1 MAKKPPLFN
10 TRQDGCWVCQNPNT
24 EEHHV
29 FFGTGRRK
37 ISDVEGC
44 VIYLCH
50 LHHQD
55 PRFGIHFDKDFDLAI
70 KQQCQRLWERREGIE
85 EPDHETFIA
94 LMGRNYIV

>member
-10 TRQDGCWVCQNPNT
+10 KRSDGCWVCQNPNV

-37 ISDVEGC
+37 ISDDEGC

-55 PRFGIHFDKDFDLAI
+55 PRFGIHFDKRFDLSI
-70 KQQCQRLWERREGIE
+70 KQQCQRLWEAREGIDE
-85 EPDHETFIA
+85 QDHKTFIA
-94 LMGRNYIV
+94 RFYRNYL